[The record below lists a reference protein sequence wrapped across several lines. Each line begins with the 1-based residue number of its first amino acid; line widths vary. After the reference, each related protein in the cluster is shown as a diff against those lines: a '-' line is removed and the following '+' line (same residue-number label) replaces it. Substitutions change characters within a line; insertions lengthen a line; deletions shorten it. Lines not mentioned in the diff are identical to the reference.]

1 MRFSGPLR
9 AAGAAAGFVALCW
22 LIDYVVMPAVLWTVL
37 VLADGIS
44 VALGWGSVL

>member
-9 AAGAAAGFVALCW
+9 AAGAAAGFVAACW
-22 LIDYVVMPAVLWTVL
+22 LIEYVAIPAVLWAVL

-44 VALGWGSVL
+44 VVLGMGSVL

>member
-22 LIDYVVMPAVLWTVL
+22 LIDYVAMPAVLRTVL